1 MTADDNK
8 NKQQQVKQEPI
19 NQQTLN
25 QETQLAATSSSHLDK
40 IADHSDEN
48 KLPAPDL
55 SAPDLSHS
63 HPNQQQ
69 AVTNHQQENLTNPAA
84 DNLASNVANTGNG
97 GYLELLEERPVVN
110 KERLDVGKVTV
121 TKHTRSKTIDVP
133 IELVEEYIT
142 VRTDYQD
149 AESQDLLSGNYDDKD
164 ILRHVEPALDSK
176 AVVTINGKQ
185 VEIGDAPI
193 EIVLS
198 RQVATITKDT
208 HVIQEVAINKT
219 THTHTDSIQVALKH
233 EELEVNEEGFL
244 AHEQARNA
252 TFKK

>member
-1 MTADDNK
+1 MINDDK
-8 NKQQQVKQEPI
+8 KIDPR
-19 NQQTLN
+19 QTH
-25 QETQLAATSSSHLDK
+25 QPASLATDSTSHLEQ
-40 IADHSDEN
+40 IANHSGEN

-55 SAPDLSHS
+55 SATDLSNT
-63 HPNQQQ
+63 NQQQ
-69 AVTNHQQENLTNPAA
+69 TVSSSTQQGLANNLSTNLANHQT
-84 DNLASNVANTGNG
+84 DTGNG
-97 GYLELLEERPVVN
+97 GYLELLEERPVIN

-121 TKHTRSKTIDVP
+121 TKHRRTKTIEVP

-149 AESQDLLSGNYDDKD
+149 VQSQDLLSGDYDDKD
-164 ILRHVEPALDSK
+164 ILRHVEPSLDSK

-208 HVIQEVAINKT
+208 HVIQEIEINKT
-219 THTHTDSIQVALKH
+219 THTHTDSIQVALQH
-233 EELEVNEEGFL
+233 EELDVKEEGYL
-244 AHEQARNA
+244 AHEQQSNA
-252 TFKK
+252 AYKK

>member
-1 MTADDNK
+1 MINDDNK
-8 NKQQQVKQEPI
+8 VKPQQT
-19 NQQTLN
+19 NQQAS
-25 QETQLAATSSSHLDK
+25 LATDSTSHLEQ
-40 IADHSDEN
+40 IANHSGEN

-55 SAPDLSHS
+55 SATDLSNTH
-63 HPNQQQ
+63 QQQ
-69 AVTNHQQENLTNPAA
+69 TVSSRSQEGLENNLSANLANHQT
-84 DNLASNVANTGNG
+84 DTGNG
-97 GYLELLEERPVVN
+97 GYLELLEERPVIN

-121 TKHTRSKTIDVP
+121 TKHRRTKTIEVP

-149 AESQDLLSGNYDDKD
+149 TESQDLLSGNYDDKD
-164 ILRHVEPALDSK
+164 ILRHVEPSLDSK

-208 HVIQEVAINKT
+208 HVIQEIEINKT
-219 THTHTDSIQVALKH
+219 THTHTDSIQVALQH
-233 EELEVNEEGFL
+233 EELDVKEEGYL
-244 AHEQARNA
+244 AHEQQSNA
-252 TFKK
+252 ADKK

>member
-1 MTADDNK
+1 MINDDNK
-8 NKQQQVKQEPI
+8 VKPQQT
-19 NQQTLN
+19 NQQAS
-25 QETQLAATSSSHLDK
+25 LATDSTSHLEQ
-40 IADHSDEN
+40 IANHSGEN

-55 SAPDLSHS
+55 SATDLSNTH
-63 HPNQQQ
+63 QQQ
-69 AVTNHQQENLTNPAA
+69 TVSSRSQEGLENNLST
-84 DNLASNVANTGNG
+84 NLANHRTDTGNG
-97 GYLELLEERPVVN
+97 GYLELLEERPVIN

-121 TKHTRSKTIDVP
+121 TKHRRTKTIEVP

-164 ILRHVEPALDSK
+164 ILRHVEPSLDSK

-208 HVIQEVAINKT
+208 HVIQEIEINKT
-219 THTHTDSIQVALKH
+219 THTHTDSIQVALQH
-233 EELEVNEEGFL
+233 EELDVKEEGYL
-244 AHEQARNA
+244 AHEQQSNA
-252 TFKK
+252 AYKK

>member
-1 MTADDNK
+1 MINDDNK
-8 NKQQQVKQEPI
+8 VKPQQT
-19 NQQTLN
+19 NQQAS
-25 QETQLAATSSSHLDK
+25 LATDPTSHLEQ
-40 IADHSDEN
+40 IANHSGEN

-55 SAPDLSHS
+55 SATDLSNT
-63 HPNQQQ
+63 NQQQ
-69 AVTNHQQENLTNPAA
+69 TASSITQQGLANNLSANLANHQT
-84 DNLASNVANTGNG
+84 DTGNG
-97 GYLELLEERPVVN
+97 GYLELLEERPVIN

-121 TKHTRSKTIDVP
+121 TKHRRTKTIEVP
-133 IELVEEYIT
+133 IELIEEYIT

-164 ILRHVEPALDSK
+164 ILRHVEPSLDSK

-208 HVIQEVAINKT
+208 HVIQEIEINKT
-219 THTHTDSIQVALKH
+219 THTHTDSIQVALQH
-233 EELEVNEEGFL
+233 EELDVKEEGYL
-244 AHEQARNA
+244 AHEQQSNA
-252 TFKK
+252 AYKK

>member
-1 MTADDNK
+1 MINDDNK
-8 NKQQQVKQEPI
+8 VKPQQT
-19 NQQTLN
+19 NQQAS
-25 QETQLAATSSSHLDK
+25 LATDSTSHLEQ
-40 IADHSDEN
+40 IANHSGEN

-55 SAPDLSHS
+55 SATDLSNTH
-63 HPNQQQ
+63 QQQ
-69 AVTNHQQENLTNPAA
+69 TVSSRSQEGSANNLSANLANHQT
-84 DNLASNVANTGNG
+84 DTGNG
-97 GYLELLEERPVVN
+97 GYLELLEERPVIN

-121 TKHTRSKTIDVP
+121 TKHRRTKTIEVP
-133 IELVEEYIT
+133 IELIEEYIT

-164 ILRHVEPALDSK
+164 ILRHVEPSLDSK

-208 HVIQEVAINKT
+208 HVIQEIEINKT
-219 THTHTDSIQVALKH
+219 THTHTDSIQVALQH
-233 EELEVNEEGFL
+233 EELDVKEEGYL
-244 AHEQARNA
+244 AHEQQSNA
-252 TFKK
+252 ADKK

>member
-1 MTADDNK
+1 MINDDK
-8 NKQQQVKQEPI
+8 KIDPR
-19 NQQTLN
+19 QTH
-25 QETQLAATSSSHLDK
+25 QRSSLANDPNPTSHLEQ
-40 IADHSDEN
+40 IANHSGEN

-55 SAPDLSHS
+55 SATDLSNT
-63 HPNQQQ
+63 NQQQ
-69 AVTNHQQENLTNPAA
+69 TVSSSTQEGLANNLSANLANHQT
-84 DNLASNVANTGNG
+84 DTGNG
-97 GYLELLEERPVVN
+97 GYLELLEERPVIN

-121 TKHTRSKTIDVP
+121 TKHRRTKTIEVP

-149 AESQDLLSGNYDDKD
+149 AESQDLLSGDYDDKD
-164 ILRHVEPALDSK
+164 ILRHVEPSLDSK

-208 HVIQEVAINKT
+208 HVIQEIEINKI
-219 THTHTDSIQVALKH
+219 THTHTDSIQVALQH
-233 EELEVNEEGFL
+233 EELDVKEEGYL
-244 AHEQARNA
+244 AHEQQSNA
-252 TFKK
+252 AYKK

>member
-1 MTADDNK
+1 MINDDK
-8 NKQQQVKQEPI
+8 KIDP
-19 NQQTLN
+19 QQTHPRSS
-25 QETQLAATSSSHLDK
+25 LANAPNPTSHLEQ
-40 IADHSDEN
+40 IANHSSEN

-55 SAPDLSHS
+55 SATDLSNT
-63 HPNQQQ
+63 NQQQ
-69 AVTNHQQENLTNPAA
+69 TVPSRSQEGLENNLSTDLANHQT
-84 DNLASNVANTGNG
+84 DTGNN
-97 GYLELLEERPVVN
+97 GYLELLEERPVIN

-121 TKHTRSKTIDVP
+121 TKHRRTKTIEVP
-133 IELVEEYIT
+133 IELIEEYIT

-164 ILRHVEPALDSK
+164 ILRHVEPSLDSK

-208 HVIQEVAINKT
+208 HVIQEIEINKT
-219 THTHTDSIQVALKH
+219 THTHTDSIQVALQH
-233 EELEVNEEGFL
+233 EELDVKEEGYL
-244 AHEQARNA
+244 AHEQQSNA
-252 TFKK
+252 AYKK

>member
-1 MTADDNK
+1 MINDDK
-8 NKQQQVKQEPI
+8 KIDP
-19 NQQTLN
+19 QQTHPRSS
-25 QETQLAATSSSHLDK
+25 LANAPNPTSHLK
-40 IADHSDEN
+40 QIASHSGEN

-55 SAPDLSHS
+55 SATDLSNTH
-63 HPNQQQ
+63 QQQ
-69 AVTNHQQENLTNPAA
+69 AVSSRSQEGLENNLSTNLANHQT
-84 DNLASNVANTGNG
+84 NTGNG
-97 GYLELLEERPVVN
+97 GYLELLEERPVIN

-121 TKHTRSKTIDVP
+121 TKHRRTKTIEVP
-133 IELVEEYIT
+133 IELIEEYIT

-164 ILRHVEPALDSK
+164 ILRHVEPSLDSK

-208 HVIQEVAINKT
+208 HVIQEIEINKT
-219 THTHTDSIQVALKH
+219 THTHTDSIQVALQH
-233 EELEVNEEGFL
+233 EELDVKEEGYL
-244 AHEQARNA
+244 AHEQQSNA
-252 TFKK
+252 ADKK

>member
-1 MTADDNK
+1 MINDDK
-8 NKQQQVKQEPI
+8 KIDPR
-19 NQQTLN
+19 QTH
-25 QETQLAATSSSHLDK
+25 QRSPLATDPTSHLEQ
-40 IADHSDEN
+40 IANHSGEN

-55 SAPDLSHS
+55 SATDLSNT
-63 HPNQQQ
+63 NQQQ
-69 AVTNHQQENLTNPAA
+69 TASSITQQGLANNLSANLANHQT
-84 DNLASNVANTGNG
+84 DTGNG
-97 GYLELLEERPVVN
+97 GYLELLEERPVIN

-121 TKHTRSKTIDVP
+121 TKHRRTKTIEVP

-149 AESQDLLSGNYDDKD
+149 VESQDLLSGDYDDKD
-164 ILRHVEPALDSK
+164 ILRHVEPSLDSK

-208 HVIQEVAINKT
+208 HVIQEIEINKT
-219 THTHTDSIQVALKH
+219 THTHTDSIQVALQH
-233 EELEVNEEGFL
+233 EELDVKEEGYL
-244 AHEQARNA
+244 AHEQQSNA
-252 TFKK
+252 ADKK

>member
-1 MTADDNK
+1 MINDDK
-8 NKQQQVKQEPI
+8 KIDPR
-19 NQQTLN
+19 QTH
-25 QETQLAATSSSHLDK
+25 QRSPLATDPTSHLEQ
-40 IADHSDEN
+40 IANHSGEK

-55 SAPDLSHS
+55 SATDLSNT
-63 HPNQQQ
+63 NQQQ
-69 AVTNHQQENLTNPAA
+69 TASSITQQGLANNLSANLANHQT
-84 DNLASNVANTGNG
+84 DTGNG
-97 GYLELLEERPVVN
+97 GYLELLEERPVIN

-121 TKHTRSKTIDVP
+121 TKHRRTKTIEVP

-149 AESQDLLSGNYDDKD
+149 AESQDLLSGDYDDKD
-164 ILRHVEPALDSK
+164 ILRHVEPSLDSK

-208 HVIQEVAINKT
+208 HVIQEIEINKT
-219 THTHTDSIQVALKH
+219 THTHTDSIQVALQH
-233 EELEVNEEGFL
+233 EELDVKEEGYL
-244 AHEQARNA
+244 AHEQQSNA
-252 TFKK
+252 ADKK

>member
-1 MTADDNK
+1 MINDDK
-8 NKQQQVKQEPI
+8 KIDP
-19 NQQTLN
+19 QQTHPRSS
-25 QETQLAATSSSHLDK
+25 LANAPNPTSHLEQ
-40 IADHSDEN
+40 IASHSGEN

-55 SAPDLSHS
+55 SATDLSNTH
-63 HPNQQQ
+63 QQQ
-69 AVTNHQQENLTNPAA
+69 AVSSRSQEGLENNLSTNLANHQT
-84 DNLASNVANTGNG
+84 NTGNG
-97 GYLELLEERPVVN
+97 GYLELLEERPVIN

-121 TKHTRSKTIDVP
+121 TKHRQTKTIEVP
-133 IELVEEYIT
+133 IELIEEYIT

-164 ILRHVEPALDSK
+164 ILRHVEPSLDSK

-208 HVIQEVAINKT
+208 HVIQEIEINKT
-219 THTHTDSIQVALKH
+219 THTHTDSIQVALQH
-233 EELEVNEEGFL
+233 EELDVKEEGYL
-244 AHEQARNA
+244 AHEQQSNA
-252 TFKK
+252 ADKK

>member
-1 MTADDNK
+1 MINDDNK
-8 NKQQQVKQEPI
+8 VKPQQT
-19 NQQTLN
+19 NQQAS
-25 QETQLAATSSSHLDK
+25 LATDSTSHLEQ
-40 IADHSDEN
+40 IANHSGEN

-55 SAPDLSHS
+55 SATDLSNTH
-63 HPNQQQ
+63 QQQ
-69 AVTNHQQENLTNPAA
+69 TVSSRSQEGLENNLST
-84 DNLASNVANTGNG
+84 NLANHRTDTGNG
-97 GYLELLEERPVVN
+97 GYLELLEERPVIN

-121 TKHTRSKTIDVP
+121 TKHRRTKTIEVP

-149 AESQDLLSGNYDDKD
+149 AESQDLLSGDYDDKD
-164 ILRHVEPALDSK
+164 ILRHVEPSLDSK

-208 HVIQEVAINKT
+208 HVIQEIEINKT
-219 THTHTDSIQVALKH
+219 THTHTDSIQVALQH
-233 EELEVNEEGFL
+233 EELDVKEEGYL
-244 AHEQARNA
+244 AHEQQSNVPD
-252 TFKK
+252 KK